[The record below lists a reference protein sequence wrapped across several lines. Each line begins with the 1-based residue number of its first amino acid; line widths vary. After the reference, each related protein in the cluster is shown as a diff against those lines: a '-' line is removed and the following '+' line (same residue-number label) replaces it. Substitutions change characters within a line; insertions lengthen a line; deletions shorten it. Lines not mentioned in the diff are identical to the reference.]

1 MSLQLLKFLLNYTT
15 YTKYS
20 DSIKTVYKDNK
31 ELNILFTYLDKLHD
45 KYKKDLTVDE
55 YSLFVLTNCLEKDKP
70 VLTELLSALS
80 SIDTDSVVLD
90 DVLTEVDHRQQAY
103 ELALASLEVSEG
115 RKEFSDLLVLARQVS
130 EQDITNRN
138 AAEDLFVTD
147 NLEELYNDSI
157 KTPGLRWRLQTLNRM
172 LGSLRRGDFGFI
184 FARPETGKTTF
195 LVSEVSNFAQQLH
208 ARVAVNDEEHV
219 GPILWFNNEEQGNKV
234 QLRLYQAML
243 GTDMASLFSDIASNQ
258 QKFKDLGG
266 EYIKIFDS
274 ASIHRKQVEQL
285 CREHK
290 PSMVIFDQID
300 KIKGFEGDRED
311 LRLGMIYVWAR
322 EIAKE
327 YCPAIAVCQADASG
341 EGKRWLTMENV
352 ANAKTS
358 KAAEA
363 DWILGIGKTHD
374 VAEEYMRHLHL
385 SKNKLAGDVDSD
397 PEQRHGRSTVRI
409 RPDIARYEDIDV
421 S

>member
-138 AAEDLFVTD
+138 TAEDLFVTD

-195 LVSEVSNFAQQLH
+195 LASEVSNFAQQLH
-208 ARVAVNDEEHV
+208 ARMAEDNEKHV

-234 QLRLYQAML
+234 KLRLYQAML
-243 GTDMASLFSDIASNQ
+243 GLDKAQLGSDIVGNRQ
-258 QKFKDLGG
+258 RYRDMGG
-266 EYIKIFDS
+266 SHIKIYDS
-274 ASIHRKQVEQL
+274 ASISRQQVEQL
-285 CREHK
+285 CAEFQ
-290 PSMVIFDQID
+290 PSLVIFDQLD
-300 KIKGFEGDRED
+300 KIKGFVGDRED
-311 LRLGMIYVWAR
+311 LRLGTIYVWAR
-322 EIAKE
+322 EIAKT
-327 YCPAIAVCQADASG
+327 YCPVIAVCQADASG
-341 EGKRWLTMENV
+341 EGKKYLNMDNV
-352 ANAKTS
+352 ANAKTA
-358 KAAEA
+358 KQAEA
-363 DWILGIGKTHD
+363 DWILGIGKSHGEG
-374 VAEEYMRHLHL
+374 EEFMRYIHL
-385 SKNKLAGDVDSD
+385 SKNKLDGDSD
-397 PEQRHGRSTVRI
+397 TEPELRHGRETVRI
-409 RPDIARYEDIDV
+409 NPYIARYQDM
-421 S
+421 

>member
-1 MSLQLLKFLLNYTT
+1 MSLQLLKFLLNYNT

-138 AAEDLFVTD
+138 TAEDLFVTD

-195 LVSEVSNFAQQLH
+195 LASEVSNFAQQLH
-208 ARVAVNDEEHV
+208 ARMASNDEEHV

-234 QLRLYQAML
+234 KLRLYQAML
-243 GTDMASLFSDIASNQ
+243 GYDKAQLGADLVSNREKYRSMGGSLV
-258 QKFKDLGG
+258 
-266 EYIKIFDS
+266 KIYDN
-274 ASIHRKQVEQL
+274 ASISRQQVEQL
-285 CREHK
+285 CAEFR
-290 PSMVIFDQID
+290 PSLVIFDQLD
-300 KIKGFEGDRED
+300 KIKGFTADRED
-311 LRLGMIYVWAR
+311 LRLGTIYVWAR
-322 EIAKE
+322 EIAKT
-327 YCPAIAVCQADASG
+327 YCPVIAVCQADASG
-341 EGKRWLTMENV
+341 EGKKWLTMDNV
-352 ANAKTS
+352 ANAKTA
-358 KAAEA
+358 KQAEA
-363 DWILGIGKTHD
+363 DWILGIGKTH
-374 VAEEYMRHLHL
+374 AEDGEYMRYLHL
-385 SKNKLAGDVDSD
+385 SKNKLDGDMDTE
-397 PEQRHGRSTVRI
+397 PELRHGRETVRI
-409 RPDIARYEDIDV
+409 NPYVARYEDL
-421 S
+421 

>member
-138 AAEDLFVTD
+138 TAEDLFVTD

-234 QLRLYQAML
+234 KLRLYQAML
-243 GTDMASLFSDIASNQ
+243 GLDKAQLGSDIVGNRQ
-258 QKFKDLGG
+258 RYRDMGG
-266 EYIKIFDS
+266 SHIKIYDS
-274 ASIHRKQVEQL
+274 ASISRQQVEQL
-285 CREHK
+285 CAEFQ
-290 PSMVIFDQID
+290 PSLVIFDQLD
-300 KIKGFEGDRED
+300 KIKGFVGDRED
-311 LRLGMIYVWAR
+311 LRLGTIYVWAR
-322 EIAKE
+322 EIAKT
-327 YCPAIAVCQADASG
+327 YCPVIAVCQADASG
-341 EGKRWLTMENV
+341 EGKKYLNMDNV
-352 ANAKTS
+352 ANAKTA
-358 KAAEA
+358 KQAEA
-363 DWILGIGKTHD
+363 DWILGIGKSHGEG
-374 VAEEYMRHLHL
+374 EEFMRYIHL
-385 SKNKLAGDVDSD
+385 SKNKLDGDSD
-397 PEQRHGRSTVRI
+397 TEPELRHGRETVRI
-409 RPDIARYEDIDV
+409 NPYIARYQDM
-421 S
+421 

>member
-45 KYKKDLTVDE
+45 RYKKDLTVDE

-70 VLTELLSALS
+70 VLTELLSELS
-80 SIDTDSVVLD
+80 SIDTDSIVLADVV
-90 DVLTEVDHRQQAY
+90 TEVEQRQKAY

-115 RKEFSDLLVLARQVS
+115 RKEFADLLTLARAVS
-130 EQDITNRN
+130 EQDITNGTPTDN
-138 AAEDLFVTD
+138 LFVTD
-147 NLEELYNDSI
+147 NLEELYNDSV

-208 ARVAVNDEEHV
+208 ARVANNDEEHA

-243 GTDMASLFSDIASNQ
+243 GCDMAQLFSDVQGNQ
-258 QKFKDLGG
+258 QKFRDLGG

-290 PSMVIFDQID
+290 PSMVIFDQVD
-300 KIKGFEGDRED
+300 KIKGFDGDRED
-311 LRLGMIYVWAR
+311 LRLGSIYVWAR

-327 YCPAIAVCQADASG
+327 YCPTIGVCQADASG
-341 EGKRWLTMENV
+341 EGKRYLTMENV

-374 VAEEYMRHLHL
+374 VAEEYLRHLHL

-409 RPDIARYEDIDV
+409 RPDIGRYEDIDV